1 MIKPAHHLCSLLL
14 VTIACQP
21 SSAVGG
27 QPGKNKSPLLAEAEH
42 QYTLTRVN
50 QSRDVTGISIGT
62 GTPVE
67 DITVYSF
74 EMHKNNP
81 SPEKHHWVGA
91 FYASEPYPGL
101 GFGQGMNYVFL
112 LASGDESHRYVVVPS
127 QKGMTPH
134 FLVYDPKVDL
144 TQGRIDPP
152 LAIRSKVSKGSG
164 HPLID
169 GYQIGGCVEGPCDSG
184 HCSAIGVGEEYS
196 GT

>member
-1 MIKPAHHLCSLLL
+1 MIRPAHLLCNLLL
-14 VTIACQP
+14 VAVACQP

-27 QPGKNKSPLLAEAEH
+27 QPGNKSPLLAEAEH
-42 QYTLTRVN
+42 QYTLTRIY
-50 QSRDVTGISIGT
+50 QSRDVTDIPIGN

-91 FYASEPYPGL
+91 FQTSEPYPGL

-112 LASGDESHRYVVVPS
+112 LDSGDESHRYVVVPS
-127 QKGMTPH
+127 QKDLKPH

-152 LAIRSKVSKGSG
+152 LAIRSKLSKLSNRPMLEGF
-164 HPLID
+164 
-169 GYQIGGCVEGPCDSG
+169 QIGGCVEGPCDSG
-184 HCSAIGVGEEYS
+184 HCSAIGVGEEYF